1 MKKRKKQPSTGKQI
15 RLWMIKAEI
24 HQVDIAKQLEITESA
39 VAHFINGNFPSQR
52 IRDFFVAAGCP
63 ESLMTALDRM
73 RRNKQKKR
81 RAA

>member
-1 MKKRKKQPSTGKQI
+1 MKKRKTPSTGKQI

-52 IRDFFVAAGCP
+52 IRDFFISKGCP
-63 ESLMTALDRM
+63 EALMAALDRM
-73 RRNKQKKR
+73 RRDNQKKR